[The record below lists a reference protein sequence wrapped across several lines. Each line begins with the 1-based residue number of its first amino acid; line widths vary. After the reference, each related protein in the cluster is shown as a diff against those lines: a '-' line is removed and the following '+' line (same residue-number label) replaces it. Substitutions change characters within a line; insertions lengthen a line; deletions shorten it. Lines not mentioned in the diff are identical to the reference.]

1 MKLPQLHLVVQD
13 RAAEIP
19 LHYLHGVLPMSMFAA
34 SRLMHPMGAGLQLKV
49 EESLLVY
56 MFAAFASLGS
66 SWTLHVYKPQKLKSI
81 SPIFHIR
88 RSKPCPFTCSHGRL
102 RTDTDATHDAGAHA
116 HAGNSLR
123 WIFYVNLIGLQLLKV
138 RLSLDSI

>member
-34 SRLMHPMGAGLQLKV
+34 SQLMHPMGAGLQLKV

-56 MFAAFASLGS
+56 MFAAFASIGS
-66 SWTLHVYKPQKLKSI
+66 SWTLHVYTPQKLKSI
-81 SPIFHIR
+81 SPIFHNEYPSVALSPALSHARMAGCARIR
-88 RSKPCPFTCSHGRL
+88 MQ
-102 RTDTDATHDAGAHA
+102 ATMVLMHMLATAFAG
-116 HAGNSLR
+116 GS
-123 WIFYVNLIGLQLLKV
+123 FMLI
-138 RLSLDSI
+138 

>member
-34 SRLMHPMGAGLQLKV
+34 SRLMHPMGGLQLKV

-66 SWTLHVYKPQKLKSI
+66 SWTLHFYKPQKLKTTKL
-81 SPIFHIR
+81 SPADF
-88 RSKPCPFTCSHGRL
+88 P
-102 RTDTDATHDAGAHA
+102 
-116 HAGNSLR
+116 
-123 WIFYVNLIGLQLLKV
+123 
-138 RLSLDSI
+138 

>member
-66 SWTLHVYKPQKLKSI
+66 SWTLHVYKPQDLKTSFSI
-81 SPIFHIR
+81 TNIQ
-88 RSKPCPFTCSHGRL
+88 RSKPCPFTWQAAHGC
-102 RTDTDATHDAGAHA
+102 
-116 HAGNSLR
+116 
-123 WIFYVNLIGLQLLKV
+123 KP
-138 RLSLDSI
+138 